1 MTTHTLEIVEHAALS
16 IAAMLLALVLAMRWA
31 A

>member
-1 MTTHTLEIVEHAALS
+1 MRTQTLEIVEHAALS